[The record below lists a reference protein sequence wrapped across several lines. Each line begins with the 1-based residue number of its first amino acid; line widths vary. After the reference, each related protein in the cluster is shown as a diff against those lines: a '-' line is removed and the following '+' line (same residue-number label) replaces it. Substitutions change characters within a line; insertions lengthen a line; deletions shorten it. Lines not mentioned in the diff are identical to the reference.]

1 MLLHRDEKKIMFV
14 LAFQKKSVVIQ
25 SNNLERKT
33 TLRPTES
40 VVIANCRYTEIFFTK
55 KKRKK
60 KVDQRKTVI
69 IANLTF

>member
-33 TLRPTES
+33 TLLPTES
-40 VVIANCRYTEIFFTK
+40 VVIANCRYTEIFLQRK
-55 KKRKK
+55 RERKK
-60 KVDQRKTVI
+60 WTDEK
-69 IANLTF
+69 LSL

>member
-33 TLRPTES
+33 TLGPTES
-40 VVIANCRYTEIFFTK
+40 VVIAKCRYKNDVIQRFFLQRQREK
-55 KKRKK
+55 KKRTDKK
-60 KVDQRKTVI
+60 
-69 IANLTF
+69 LSL